1 VTVFKNF
8 SIDSSYVL
16 IQKET
21 ILNKKSEILK
31 IIHVLY
37 FNEHSPNRTWTHC
50 VYVLHQWP
58 ISAGKHT
65 LQKCLCGSVW
75 DVAKSVS

>member
-1 VTVFKNF
+1 
-8 SIDSSYVL
+8 L

-21 ILNKKSEILK
+21 ILNKKSETLQ

-50 VYVLHQWP
+50 VY
-58 ISAGKHT
+58 
-65 LQKCLCGSVW
+65 SVRPE
-75 DVAKSVS
+75 VAES